1 MARRGARN
9 ETNSGGGI
17 NAFFES
23 LVDVL
28 GDTNK
33 NNIAKLKRSLSEGSA
48 NSNANSDGDIKSIV
62 AEKAVQALADAPP
75 TPSAKGQDMGDP
87 LGERFKMQE
96 DAPFRIYGDGD
107 KFGVTEKKQAP
118 MNSAKVVAGENM
130 PQEGDTSSPTHGEIA
145 ALQQRIQDKDQIIE
159 SLRSQI
165 ETMQRAL
172 SHPAQAAPNKPVGD
186 AALDPKMGVPE
197 GPVAAP
203 APGALPGLGKR
214 PELGGAGLAG
224 GGGRPIDPRIALGLG
239 G

>member
-23 LVDVL
+23 LFDVL

-33 NNIAKLKRSLSEGSA
+33 NNIAKLKRSLSEGST
-48 NSNANSDGDIKSIV
+48 NSNVSGDGDIKSIV

-75 TPSAKGQDMGDP
+75 TPSAEGYTKKGQPMGKAGDP
-87 LGERFKMQE
+87 LGKRFE
-96 DAPFRIYGDGD
+96 GDM
-107 KFGVTEKKQAP
+107 FGVTEK
-118 MNSAKVVAGENM
+118 

-172 SHPAQAAPNKPVGD
+172 SQGPATPAPTKPVGD
-186 AALDPKMGVPE
+186 ARLDPMAGLPE
-197 GPVAAP
+197 GRVAAP
-203 APGALPGLGKR
+203 APGALPGLGAR
-214 PELGGAGLAG
+214 PELGGAGLAGG

>member
-23 LVDVL
+23 LFDVL

-33 NNIAKLKRSLSEGSA
+33 NNIEKLKRSLSEGPA
-48 NSNANSDGDIKSIV
+48 NSNAQKGAKTAKEIDKAVAEHERIRKLTGAEDFKGIV
-62 AEKAVQALADAPP
+62 AEKAVETLHNATPP
-75 TPSAKGQDMGDP
+75 ADMGDP
-87 LGERFKMQE
+87 LGGK
-96 DAPFRIYGDGD
+96 YGGD
-107 KFGVTEKKQAP
+107 MFGVTEKKQAP
-118 MNSAKVVAGENM
+118 MNT
-130 PQEGDTSSPTHGEIA
+130 PQEGDTSDPTHGEIA

-172 SHPAQAAPNKPVGD
+172 SQGPPTLAPTKPVGD
-186 AALDPKMGVPE
+186 GALNPMAGLPE
-197 GPVAAP
+197 GRVAAP
-203 APGALPGLGKR
+203 APGALPGLGAR
-214 PELGGAGLAG
+214 PKLGGAGLDG